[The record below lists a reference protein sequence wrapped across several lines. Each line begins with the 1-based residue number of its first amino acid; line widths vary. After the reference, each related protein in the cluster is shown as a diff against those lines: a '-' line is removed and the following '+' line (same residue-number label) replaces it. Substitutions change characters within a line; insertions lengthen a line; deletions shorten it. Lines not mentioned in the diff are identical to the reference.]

1 MNRLSALLGFA
12 LFVPLFAHARECP
25 APPVTTSTQAVCYA
39 TGYAE
44 KNRLSHGPAVK
55 KRTTKKRNAW
65 TVSFTDTRPD
75 APSKGWQV
83 DVDEATGTVTR
94 FSSYKKPDR

>member
-1 MNRLSALLGFA
+1 MKKLSVLLAFA
-12 LFVPLFAHARECP
+12 FSVAMPAYGKECS
-25 APPVTTSTQAVCYA
+25 APPVTSSAQAVCYA

-44 KNRLSHGPAVK
+44 KNRLSHGPSVK

-65 TVSFTDTRPD
+65 TVSFTETRAD

-94 FSSYKKPDR
+94 FSSYKKAER